1 VNREQDVKIL
11 FPVCFPAWGLQFG
24 MTPGAICG
32 YNFPR
37 ISSSVLEKS
46 AVPNLP
52 TCQPV
57 NILENIMPLP
67 KIDET
72 YFTHFLVDLLNVP
85 SPTGFAEPAI
95 AFVEKELSQY
105 KQLQLSRT
113 RKGALIVKWEVASSQ
128 PPVALTAHVD
138 TLGAVVKEIKPG
150 GRLKLSR
157 IGGLQWNSVET
168 EGVWVITSKGE
179 KIRGSVLVDTAS
191 AHAHGAKAAETPRDD
206 DHMEVRLDAPTASE
220 QETRGLG
227 ICVGDCVAFDPR
239 VEVTNGFIRSR
250 FLDDKACVANL
261 VAAIKSLAD
270 AGQSPTRTTY
280 FHISNYEEVGHG
292 AAVGIPAE
300 AAELVAVDM
309 AVVGNGQESDEFH
322 ATLCVKD
329 SSGPY
334 HEGLNKKMRAI
345 AEKNQIP
352 YKTDVYPFY
361 GSDGEAFWF
370 AGGDVAVSL
379 IGPGID
385 ASHNYERAHLDGLNA
400 TTRWVMAYLLSEK

>member
-1 VNREQDVKIL
+1 
-11 FPVCFPAWGLQFG
+11 
-24 MTPGAICG
+24 M
-32 YNFPR
+32 
-37 ISSSVLEKS
+37 S
-46 AVPNLP
+46 
-52 TCQPV
+52 
-57 NILENIMPLP
+57 LP

-72 YFTHFLVDLLNVP
+72 YFTDFLVDLLNVP

-95 AFVEKELSQY
+95 AFVEKELSKY

-113 RKGALIVKWEVASSQ
+113 RKGALVAKWEVESDL

-138 TLGAVVKEIKPG
+138 TLGAVVKEIKPN

-157 IGGLQWNSVET
+157 IGLFQWNVVET
-168 EGVWVITSKGE
+168 EGVWIVTAKGK
-179 KIRGSVLVDTAS
+179 KIRGSILIDTAS
-191 AHAHGAKAAETPRDD
+191 AHIYNMAGGETPRNE
-206 DHMEVRLDAPTASE
+206 DHMEVRLDVRTTSE
-220 QETRGLG
+220 KETRSLG
-227 ICVGDCVAFDPR
+227 ICVGDCIAFDPR
-239 VEVTNGFIRSR
+239 VEVTDGFIRSR

-261 VAAIKSLAD
+261 VAAIKSMTD

-292 AAVGIPAE
+292 AAAGIPAE
-300 AAELVAVDM
+300 VAELVAVDM
-309 AVVGNGQESDEFH
+309 AVVGAGQESDEFH

-329 SSGPY
+329 SGGVY
-334 HEGLNKKMRAI
+334 HEGLNKKMRAL
-345 AEKNQIP
+345 AEQHGIL

-361 GSDGEAFWF
+361 GSDGEAFWR

-400 TTRWVMAYLLSEK
+400 TTQWVMAYLLDVDR